1 MTNVC
6 PERMLSKAS
15 VCMGKGCS
23 LCVVMPMM
31 CDSNGCLWNLHGE
44 GGSVVLFWE
53 GHEITPQGIVHPNIL
68 IYDRVSFN
76 LRKNLKPERGWVA
89 HPSRTWVFTR
99 ILRGLLYQPHIF
111 GPIIPAT
118 VRCGWRNR
126 DVYLVVQTCLMQ
138 QRVVVVV
145 VVVVCKMSWM
155 QHFSAFSWCLTSL
168 GCMFGDFDV
177 CCDGCSSSAR
187 LDGV

>member
-23 LCVVMPMM
+23 LSVVMPMM

-44 GGSVVLFWE
+44 GGGVVLFWE

-76 LRKNLKPERGWVA
+76 LRKSLKPERVGGA
-89 HPSRTWVFTR
+89 SLTHA
-99 ILRGLLYQPHIF
+99 GL
-111 GPIIPAT
+111 
-118 VRCGWRNR
+118 
-126 DVYLVVQTCLMQ
+126 
-138 QRVVVVV
+138 
-145 VVVVCKMSWM
+145 
-155 QHFSAFSWCLTSL
+155 
-168 GCMFGDFDV
+168 
-177 CCDGCSSSAR
+177 
-187 LDGV
+187 GVHGRP

>member
-31 CDSNGCLWNLHGE
+31 CVSNGCLWNLHGE
-44 GGSVVLFWE
+44 GGGVVLFWE

-89 HPSRTWVFTR
+89 HPSRTWVWGCT
-99 ILRGLLYQPHIF
+99 G
-111 GPIIPAT
+111 GPET
-118 VRCGWRNR
+118 HTTSR
-126 DVYLVVQTCLMQ
+126 L
-138 QRVVVVV
+138 
-145 VVVVCKMSWM
+145 
-155 QHFSAFSWCLTSL
+155 SACISGSVL
-168 GCMFGDFDV
+168 GTI
-177 CCDGCSSSAR
+177 SR
-187 LDGV
+187 

>member
-44 GGSVVLFWE
+44 GGGVVLFWE

-76 LRKNLKPERGWVA
+76 LRKNLNRRG
-89 HPSRTWVFTR
+89 
-99 ILRGLLYQPHIF
+99 G
-111 GPIIPAT
+111 
-118 VRCGWRNR
+118 GWRIPR
-126 DVYLVVQTCLMQ
+126 AHGFGGAREAL
-138 QRVVVVV
+138 RPI
-145 VVVVCKMSWM
+145 
-155 QHFSAFSWCLTSL
+155 QHQ
-168 GCMFGDFDV
+168 D
-177 CCDGCSSSAR
+177 
-187 LDGV
+187 